1 MKNYTLKS
9 LAIITIAGL
18 TLVGCN
24 GLGKMAKKAEDVSY
38 NVDPSPL
45 IVRGD
50 SIDLNITGQYPEKYF
65 SKKATVE
72 VVPVLVY
79 PNGEQAYEAAYYQGE
94 DAAGNYKVV
103 SYTAPTTFSYSD
115 RIAYTPDM
123 EVSDLVL
130 RAVGSQGSKTKEFPP
145 YPLAVGVRTTPYLMQ
160 NDDKVILAKD
170 KFVRITNHEQYAVI
184 HYLINSSVV
193 RASELKDADMKE
205 MSAFIKT
212 AATND
217 RIELTGAVLD
227 AYASPDGELSLN
239 ENLANDRAKTGG
251 KALANILKKDK
262 ITPPANFMQEI
273 GKGEDWAG
281 FKERMEASDIK
292 DKDLIIRILQ
302 MYNDPAKREQEIK
315 NLAATYK
322 VVADQILPQLRRTQ
336 IHLNYKKIGYSD
348 EEIIALSKSNPDTL
362 NVEEILY
369 AATLSNDMDEKLR
382 IYMIA
387 ERNFPNDYRGSNNAG
402 YVLMMMGKPAQ
413 AKGQFEKALSIK
425 NNPISSNNLGAIL
438 RQEGNRKEAMELF
451 KEAASAG
458 PEVNYNMGLVD
469 IQNGNYSS
477 AITNFGSDK
486 TFNVALAKM
495 LNGDNEGALS
505 TLNAS
510 PEKDSAMGYY
520 LAAIIAAR
528 MGDGAAVTTNI
539 DKAAELDPDL
549 AVKAAADLEFINF
562 WENL

>member
-1 MKNYTLKS
+1 
-9 LAIITIAGL
+9 
-18 TLVGCN
+18 
-24 GLGKMAKKAEDVSY
+24 
-38 NVDPSPL
+38 
-45 IVRGD
+45 
-50 SIDLNITGQYPEKYF
+50 
-65 SKKATVE
+65 
-72 VVPVLVY
+72 
-79 PNGEQAYEAAYYQGE
+79 
-94 DAAGNYKVV
+94 
-103 SYTAPTTFSYSD
+103 
-115 RIAYTPDM
+115 
-123 EVSDLVL
+123 
-130 RAVGSQGSKTKEFPP
+130 
-145 YPLAVGVRTTPYLMQ
+145 
-160 NDDKVILAKD
+160 
-170 KFVRITNHEQYAVI
+170 
-184 HYLINSSVV
+184 
-193 RASELKDADMKE
+193 
-205 MSAFIKT
+205 
-212 AATND
+212 
-217 RIELTGAVLD
+217 
-227 AYASPDGELSLN
+227 
-239 ENLANDRAKTGG
+239 
-251 KALANILKKDK
+251 
-262 ITPPANFMQEI
+262 MQEI